1 MRKRSI
7 IAALIVVVLVVG
19 GAVAW
24 RVLRIAD
31 LTSIGTG
38 YAAQQTCACLFIS
51 KRSLESCRM
60 DLDPLA
66 RRLVSVK
73 PGAEEV
79 TASSFGLASA
89 TARYRKGFGCALE
102 N

>member
-1 MRKRSI
+1 MRKRSLIAAVI
-7 IAALIVVVLVVG
+7 IAAVAVG

-24 RVLRIAD
+24 RTLRVSD
-31 LTSIGTG
+31 LTNIGTG

-51 KRSLESCRM
+51 KRSPESCRL

-73 PGAEEV
+73 AGAAEV

-89 TARYRKGFGCALE
+89 TARYRKGFGCSLE